1 MTTVADLSP
10 EERADLFAQVGEVM
24 NSPGFNYQGHID
36 GNTVNGVFIRPVN
49 NPALPTGPSAP
60 FVPIAAFNPAI
71 PGEPSSGNVSS
82 LVNLTPAQLADL
94 FNQVGD
100 AMYRPGFSYEAHIEG
115 NTRNGVFTP
124 PVYIP
129 PNTDTLLTLPPV
141 GSADY
146 QRLLIETGGA
156 SANAGFNYAA
166 HLAATVSQSRGDMS
180 YDDVIRVILESGR
193 TNFTDFDLAAY
204 REATGSRVGSGS
216 IFANTV
222 VATVAINQ
230 LQDSVFLAMP
240 AVGSAQYLALSQETG
255 GASERPGF
263 NYLAHVAA
271 ITSQNILTSLSY
283 AEVITLIAETG
294 RSDFRDF
301 DLIAHRQEKLLAST
315 LVERLIQN
323 PGGTELTLPPV
334 GSPEYQA
341 ILADTGLSDLTN
353 FDYAAYLSV
362 KHQTEIAVGTILG
375 TSGDD
380 LIAVTPGEEKFILI
394 GGQGNDTIVSTA
406 NNSILIGGAGND
418 RVNGGTGLDR
428 AVFTGTLSE
437 YQISLAANEGLLVTD
452 GTTNRDGLDTLSG
465 VERLSFADTA
475 LALDTDGIAGQGY
488 RLYRAAFDREPDTDG
503 LGYWINALDEG
514 ADLVS
519 NVAAGFINSQEFQE
533 LYGLNSTVDAFITRL
548 YQNVLDRLPD
558 AEGFAYWREVINSGT
573 DRSQILVGFSDSD
586 ENIAQVADL
595 VANGILYTE
604 FTG

>member
-1 MTTVADLSP
+1 
-10 EERADLFAQVGEVM
+10 
-24 NSPGFNYQGHID
+24 
-36 GNTVNGVFIRPVN
+36 
-49 NPALPTGPSAP
+49 
-60 FVPIAAFNPAI
+60 
-71 PGEPSSGNVSS
+71 
-82 LVNLTPAQLADL
+82 LTPAQLADL

-100 AMYRPGFSYEAHIEG
+100 AMHRPGFNYEAHIQG
-115 NTRNGVFTP
+115 NTRNGVFIP

-129 PNTDTLLTLPPV
+129 SNTDTLLALPAV

-156 SANAGFNYAA
+156 STKEGFNYAA

-180 YDDVIRVILESGR
+180 YDDVIRIILESGR
-193 TNFTDFDLAAY
+193 TNFADFDLAAY
-204 REATGSRVGSGS
+204 RLATGSLVGSGS
-216 IFANTV
+216 AFSNSV

-230 LQDSVFLAMP
+230 LQESVFLNMP
-240 AVGSAQYLALSQETG
+240 AVGSAEYLALSQETG

-301 DLIAHRQEKLLAST
+301 DLIGHQQEKLLAST

-323 PGGTELTLPPV
+323 PGEAGLILPPV

-341 ILADTGLSDLTN
+341 IIADTGLSDLAN
-353 FDYAAYLSV
+353 FDYAAYLNV
-362 KHQTEIAVGTILG
+362 KHQTELAVGTLLG

-380 LIAVTPGEEKFILI
+380 LIVAAPGEEKFILI
-394 GGQGNDTIVSTA
+394 GGQGNDTITSSN
-406 NNSILIGGAGND
+406 NNSILIGGAGD
-418 RVNGGTGLDR
+418 DLLNGGIGLDR
-428 AVFTGTLSE
+428 AVFTGALSE
-437 YQISLAANEGLLVTD
+437 YQISLANEALFVTD
-452 GTTNRDGLDTLSG
+452 GVANRDGLDALNG
-465 VERLSFADTA
+465 IERLSFADTA

-514 ADLVS
+514 ADLAS

-533 LYGLNSTVDAFITRL
+533 LYGVNSTVDTFITRL

-558 AEGFAYWREVINSGT
+558 AEGFAYWRDVINSGT
-573 DRSQILVGFSDSD
+573 DRSQILVGFSDSG